1 MRKQS
6 SHSLLLKIF
15 NNLAVVLVPHSC
27 LEKADVHTRKN
38 LSQKFRHIG
47 YNIDPYGQLFFTNSI
62 SVWNGLTKDMA
73 EANTLDIFKFKL
85 QSKLHQCISEYIR
98 QRILLIN
105 EPEHTFNYVRD

>member
-1 MRKQS
+1 MLEQLTWIPLS
-6 SHSLLLKIF
+6 KICENSRLILF
-15 NNLAVVLVPHSC
+15 
-27 LEKADVHTRKN
+27 
-38 LSQKFRHIG
+38 
-47 YNIDPYGQLFFTNSI
+47 YNIDPYGQSFFTNCT

-85 QSKLHQCISEYIR
+85 QSKLHQCISEHIR